1 MSKLCFLFTK
11 SKGCRQ
17 FCFHNIFTSRVQ
29 NLESRINMKVFLKLP
44 PAYASL
50 HTVELAHL
58 YSSIKHVRQDFW
70 FIQDVIMRV
79 FLPHRGA
86 VNISLKQPSVGG
98 STVRTNNCQS
108 CNVLKCHLSLHKHEL
123 CVTVIKCH
131 RLKMHPK
138 SCRLQQ
144 CLVIIDQE
152 QLHTSKCRF
161 ISLPCTIIVVVIYIY
176 MYILYPFSRNH
187 THTDCL
193 SWVKLKEI
201 NACKCIKTLAHSG
214 GWKSRISNNV
224 GTLHG
229 AKTSI
234 TAACTSMYTN
244 VRKMEYK
251 K

>member
-1 MSKLCFLFTK
+1 
-11 SKGCRQ
+11 
-17 FCFHNIFTSRVQ
+17 
-29 NLESRINMKVFLKLP
+29 
-44 PAYASL
+44 
-50 HTVELAHL
+50 
-58 YSSIKHVRQDFW
+58 
-70 FIQDVIMRV
+70 MRV

-176 MYILYPFSRNH
+176 I
-187 THTDCL
+187 
-193 SWVKLKEI
+193 
-201 NACKCIKTLAHSG
+201 
-214 GWKSRISNNV
+214 
-224 GTLHG
+224 
-229 AKTSI
+229 
-234 TAACTSMYTN
+234 CTSFILLAEITLTQIAYH
-244 VRKMEYK
+244 ELSLK
-251 K
+251 KSMHVNA